1 MNTNLDRLT
10 AEIADDMVD
19 QLIRLELDTGTDPCS
34 GLMVTVYTVVTD
46 LPLVCIYDDSDSGF
60 YDAMQ
65 VLILLRSLKPG
76 DLSLH
81 PDSTKNVW
89 GALAQFEV

>member
-1 MNTNLDRLT
+1 MNDLDILT
-10 AEIADDMVD
+10 AKIANDLVD
-19 QLIRLELDTGTDPCS
+19 QLIRLELHTDTDPCS
-34 GLMVTVYTVVTD
+34 GLMANVPNVVTD
-46 LPLVCIYDDSDSGF
+46 SPLVCIYDDSDSGF

-81 PDSTKNVW
+81 PDSAENVW
-89 GALAQFEV
+89 GALAAFEV

>member
-1 MNTNLDRLT
+1 MNDLDRLT
-10 AEIADDMVD
+10 ADIADDLVD
-19 QLIRLELDTGTDPCS
+19 ELSRLELGAETDPCS
-34 GLMVTVYTVVTD
+34 GLMANVPNLVTD

-81 PDSTKNVW
+81 PDSSENVW
-89 GALAQFEV
+89 GALAAFEQR